1 MSTINEEY
9 SKDAVVDSK
18 LGKRKVDSEGS
29 PVAGSRM
36 DVSKAYA
43 GVPGLLQ
50 KVINENDTAAWAEI
64 VEKID
69 YIYANLDSSLGE
81 LDRETGFVSQVQSP
95 IRSSK
100 KLLFKPNLVGPVA
113 IDAGTHGEGLGA
125 PICTEWPLIAA
136 LMRWFHDR
144 LDIHYYQMALGEAS
158 TSALLMTISFRL
170 TFGKDIT
177 TEALFEGRSEDFYG
191 GWGFFFVRRYLSERH
206 PSSHED
212 DPMKGYEDSVA
223 GRFFPPGKAGDRL
236 MVYDL
241 NKLDEDASRGRTV
254 EVPDGANYKEITLHK
269 AIVGGNP
276 DDSEDLK
283 DYPGC
288 VLINVP
294 KLKIHAQDLITNAI
308 KNLGIGLYPT
318 QAPCETG
325 SGDMKWKYACPS
337 RAVPSYKG
345 ELPHM
350 PWIVKMDDDTNLP
363 VKDEKGEY
371 ITTKTAGMPGT
382 QADVIRAVQ
391 NQNVFMVHVSDGID
405 MINISHNPDG
415 RAVRIPEGYVW
426 ASLDC
431 VALDLLCARYCF
443 KTVPMRE
450 ALKLKDENGW
460 PTEFVHHVPVA
471 IIDGKNIATEEGLD
485 SPLFRYNLYRYAEAR
500 GVGQQ
505 KYYVVGWDTLTKTP
519 LASLDGHLGRIEDRK
534 FLELM
539 TKTMY
544 YNPSCM
550 PWDMQKTLLSYA
562 EAHDKLTGSSFLK
575 EFMDGYD
582 ENSDGIIDYDENGR
596 KGVWTPGFRILSHSF
611 DIMLTEEY
619 GQLRG
624 TFYSI
629 ADFGLK
635 PSRKDWNPQG
645 HDFMQ
650 EYSLVTI
657 ATQAFDMSR
666 SEEGGGRSLRSG
678 NELGQRHVA

>member
-1 MSTINEEY
+1 M
-9 SKDAVVDSK
+9 
-18 LGKRKVDSEGS
+18 
-29 PVAGSRM
+29 
-36 DVSKAYA
+36 
-43 GVPGLLQ
+43 
-50 KVINENDTAAWAEI
+50 EI
-64 VEKID
+64 
-69 YIYANLDSSLGE
+69 S
-81 LDRETGFVSQVQSP
+81 
-95 IRSSK
+95 
-100 KLLFKPNLVGPVA
+100 
-113 IDAGTHGEGLGA
+113 
-125 PICTEWPLIAA
+125 
-136 LMRWFHDR
+136 
-144 LDIHYYQMALGEAS
+144 
-158 TSALLMTISFRL
+158 
-170 TFGKDIT
+170 
-177 TEALFEGRSEDFYG
+177 TEAG
-191 GWGFFFVRRYLSERH
+191 GFFFVRRYLSERH

-223 GRFFPPGKAGDRL
+223 GRFFPPGESGDRL

-241 NKLDEDASRGRTV
+241 NKLDEDLSRGRTV

-269 AIVGGNP
+269 AIVGGDP
-276 DDSEDLK
+276 GDSEDIK
-283 DYPGC
+283 NYPGC

-294 KLKIHAQDLITNAI
+294 KLKIHAQDLITNAT

-325 SGDMKWKYACPS
+325 SVDGKWKYACPS
-337 RAVPSYKG
+337 RTVPSYKG

-350 PWIVKMDDDTNLP
+350 PWITKMDDKTNLP
-363 VKDEKGEY
+363 VKDENGKY

-382 QADVIRAVQ
+382 QADIIRAVQ

-405 MINISHNPDG
+405 MINICHNPDG

-450 ALKLKDENGW
+450 ALKLKEENGW

-471 IIDGKNIATEEGLD
+471 KVDGTNIATEEGLD

-505 KYYVVGWDTLTKTP
+505 KYYVVGWDALTETP
-519 LASLDGHLGRIEDRK
+519 LASLEGHPGRIEDNK
-534 FLELM
+534 FQEVM

-550 PWDMQKTLLSYA
+550 LWDMQKTLLSYV
-562 EAHDKLTGSSFLK
+562 EAHDKLTGSSLLK
-575 EFMDGYD
+575 EFMDGFD
-582 ENSDGIIDYDENGR
+582 ENNDGVIDYDENGR
-596 KGVWTPGFRILSHSF
+596 KGYWTPGFRILNHSF
-611 DIMLTEEY
+611 DIMLTETY

-635 PSRKDWNPQG
+635 PSRKDWNSQG
-645 HDFMQ
+645 HDF
-650 EYSLVTI
+650 
-657 ATQAFDMSR
+657 
-666 SEEGGGRSLRSG
+666 G
-678 NELGQRHVA
+678 